1 MLLYAGH
8 SGSECVIGG
17 AAVQSARPTY
27 RWSCSLVSK
36 GIPSPLVLVCQSG
49 VLGLSPLYVKNQP
62 TSGVVESGSFVQG
75 LVVESHKP
83 TTLAVQGGFRV
94 TRDVIPTE

>member
-27 RWSCSLVSK
+27 RWSYSLVSK
-36 GIPSPLVLVCQSG
+36 GIPSPLVLVLVSKEIPSPLQSPY
-49 VLGLSPLYVKNQP
+49 VCHKPVITFTLGLDSSNTQRP
-62 TSGVVESGSFVQG
+62 S
-75 LVVESHKP
+75 
-83 TTLAVQGGFRV
+83 
-94 TRDVIPTE
+94 